1 MDRTV
6 VGCREFARVT
16 AGLGPAAVG
25 KVAEASPVLA
35 DGVSEFIFADVF
47 SRPGLSARER
57 ELVTV
62 AVLCALGGAEP
73 QLGLHIPAAL
83 EAGADPDELIAMCEQ
98 IAPYAGFPRALN
110 GLRAVRG
117 VLEERGLP
125 LPLPAE
131 RVPLGDHETV
141 VTDVGEGDAPP
152 VVLIHPLGLDRLV
165 WRQVIRALPAGR
177 RALAFDL
184 RGHGAAGGA
193 PPARPGALAADIAS
207 LLAARGVEG
216 DIELVGAGTS
226 AGAALS
232 AARCL
237 GGRARAVT
245 LLGPLSVLPS
255 ADGQDPVSLWLRPG
269 AASRDGWVQRY
280 LRDRVARAAPAAWE
294 GLDVA
299 PAPAGGVRLR
309 AAVGGDDAMAAGA
322 RDLSRALGAE
332 MTEIAGAGNLLPCEA
347 PDAVARLIAGA

>member
-6 VGCREFARVT
+6 VGRREFARVT
-16 AGLGPAAVG
+16 AGRGPAAVG

-83 EAGADPDELIAMCEQ
+83 EAGVDPDELIAMCEQ

-131 RVPLGDHETV
+131 RVVLGDHETL
-141 VTDVGEGDAPP
+141 VTDVGEGDAPA

-184 RGHGAAGGA
+184 RGHGGAGGA
-193 PPARPGALAADIAS
+193 PPAAPGSLAADIVS
-207 LLAARGVEG
+207 LLAARGVDG
-216 DIELVGAGTS
+216 DVELVGAGTS
-226 AGAALS
+226 VGAAL
-232 AARCL
+232 AGARGL

-245 LLGPLSVLPS
+245 LLGRCRCSRPQRGRTRCRCGSSPTRRPATGRSS
-255 ADGQDPVSLWLRPG
+255 ATCATASRARPPRPG
-269 AASRDGWVQRY
+269 RASTSPRRPRAGSRCAPQWAATIRWR
-280 LRDRVARAAPAAWE
+280 RAY
-294 GLDVA
+294 
-299 PAPAGGVRLR
+299 RS
-309 AAVGGDDAMAAGA
+309 
-322 RDLSRALGAE
+322 SRALS
-332 MTEIAGAGNLLPCEA
+332 
-347 PDAVARLIAGA
+347 ARR